1 MADQSVYFYLI
12 MKPYNQH
19 RSIVNPDSNKIPVD
33 LGTLDGCVGNYYLAD
48 NNQSINS
55 RARLK

>member
-1 MADQSVYFYLI
+1 
-12 MKPYNQH
+12 MKPYHQH

-48 NNQSINS
+48 NNQSTNS